1 MQKNKGRRTLH
12 CSAEESDGRNAGL
25 KGETSGESQPT
36 FSSQTSSPT
45 PWPAS
50 SWPRPSGSSSPSP
63 VCRECRGRGV
73 ISSAAGPLPCPACI
87 SWRRRP
93 DKNNKAGQP
102 LLSVQDTDTKSLDQ
116 TPLSSETVDSNGSTN
131 SAPEYLDSGSSSGEE
146 ENNGGNLSRKPKDRR
161 GQNMTEQKRLAIK
174 QAMQGRGPLDLDHK
188 RRISNAMRERYA
200 SNPSL
205 RQAGKAKKC
214 SHCGQIGH
222 NIKKCPELAA
232 NNSASSSKTGDTPV
246 LRRSHEATEG
256 INSESEKVVEIEDV
270 LEKVGTTPT
279 AAAKSTSKGVRLKKC
294 SVCGE
299 LGHNKRSCPQ
309 VIQQQKAA
317 AAAPAEVP
325 VGQKSPPL
333 PAFTSLRSLPGSSL
347 SLAGDGSLVFPL
359 PSNPEQCVSQA
370 AGAVICAWGDGIRRL
385 SLELLLPQ
393 AGSDFEEGWPGGI
406 RQQFRAALPMIES
419 LLLRLKRSE
428 GLEGRITAEW
438 IDEGDCVG
446 AWQSEKLAAVVFPTA
461 DSLKD
466 VRRIDDALSGNR
478 LILVVNPQW
487 QPEGQ
492 VVSDFG
498 FGKSRRAA
506 ERYVASLDEI
516 YYLRRIRV
524 LGDEVRVLRC
534 YPSRWQVHYVRAA
547 GDTELISVEQEK
559 PTYQRVLKILQGVPD
574 SRASKSWI
582 DRALDRN
589 FYDNIAAYREGSPQQ
604 RNDPEDESGERG
616 EDVVRDIVTGEI
628 IRPSGGGGGK
638 ARL

>member
-1 MQKNKGRRTLH
+1 M
-12 CSAEESDGRNAGL
+12 
-25 KGETSGESQPT
+25 
-36 FSSQTSSPT
+36 
-45 PWPAS
+45 
-50 SWPRPSGSSSPSP
+50 
-63 VCRECRGRGV
+63 
-73 ISSAAGPLPCPACI
+73 
-87 SWRRRP
+87 
-93 DKNNKAGQP
+93 NNK
-102 LLSVQDTDTKSLDQ
+102 KSLDQ
-116 TPLSSETVDSNGSTN
+116 TPISSDTVDSNGSIN
-131 SAPEYLDSGSSSGEE
+131 STPGYLDGGSSSGADEE
-146 ENNGGNLSRKPKDRR
+146 SNSEKFSGKPKDRR

-174 QAMQGRGPLDLDHK
+174 QAMQGRGPLDGDHK

-200 SNPSL
+200 SDPSL

-214 SHCGQIGH
+214 SHCGQVGH
-222 NIKKCPELAA
+222 NRKKCPELAA
-232 NNSASSSKTGDTPV
+232 INSASSSKTSGT
-246 LRRSHEATEG
+246 LRRSRQEFKGEEKQQTVRK
-256 INSESEKVVEIEDV
+256 SSKSEKVVEIDGV
-270 LEKVGTTPT
+270 LEKVGTTRT
-279 AAAKSTSKGVRLKKC
+279 AAAAAESNTSKVVRLKKC

-317 AAAPAEVP
+317 EKAAAPAPTQVP
-325 VGQKSPPL
+325 LGKKSTTPL
-333 PAFTSLRSLPGSSL
+333 PAFASLRSLPGSSL

-359 PSNPEQCVSQA
+359 PSNPEQCVAQA
-370 AGAVICAWGDGIRRL
+370 AGAVICAWSDGIRRL

-461 DSLKD
+461 EVLKD

-498 FGKSRRAA
+498 FGKNRRAA

-559 PTYQRVLKILQGVPD
+559 PTYQRVLEILQGVPD

-589 FYDNIAAYREGSPQQ
+589 FYDNIAAYREGSPQ
-604 RNDPEDESGERG
+604 RKEDSEDDENDGERG
-616 EDVVRDIVTGEI
+616 DDVVRDIVTGEVI
-628 IRPSGGGGGK
+628 SRSPGGSSGR